1 MGRAGRHH
9 QRTARQSED
18 RHIQRHAVCA
28 DDGAG
33 RQDRN
38 GHRRKPRLDWP
49 RRARRRNAHDLR
61 TAGRE
66 GSEDSASDLR
76 QEQCRHRRQ
85 AGAGVDRLWWH
96 LAGRI
101 SAAVEIEIAATPA
114 GNDASEA
121 RPVLRLTNLSK
132 SFGGVQALDRVGL
145 QVGRGEVHGLLGQN
159 GSGKSTLIKILS
171 GFHAPDPGAQLW
183 IDGQEI
189 SLPVAP
195 GALREHGLSF
205 VHQHLG
211 LIPSI
216 TVLENLLVYDLAIA
230 DRWAINWR
238 AEAQRARELFA
249 RYDIRLDPLAGVSR
263 LSPVERAQLAI
274 VRAFDWLQRTRGG
287 EGASGLLVLD
297 EPTPFLPAHDVDV
310 LFRLVRDIVRAGTSV
325 IFVSHDID
333 EVLEITT
340 RATVLRDG
348 RIAGT
353 FDTATMDKRAIVHLI
368 VGQHVDL
375 ESMRPPPKPRGARAA
390 TIRNLRG
397 G

>member
-1 MGRAGRHH
+1 
-9 QRTARQSED
+9 
-18 RHIQRHAVCA
+18 
-28 DDGAG
+28 
-33 RQDRN
+33 
-38 GHRRKPRLDWP
+38 
-49 RRARRRNAHDLR
+49 
-61 TAGRE
+61 
-66 GSEDSASDLR
+66 
-76 QEQCRHRRQ
+76 
-85 AGAGVDRLWWH
+85 
-96 LAGRI
+96 
-101 SAAVEIEIAATPA
+101 VEIEIAAAPA
-114 GNDASEA
+114 GKEASEA
-121 RPVLRLTNLSK
+121 RSVLRLANLSK
-132 SFGGVQALDRVGL
+132 SFGGVQALDRVSL

-297 EPTPFLPAHDVDV
+297 EPTPFLPADTY
-310 LFRLVRDIVRAGTSV
+310 AY
-325 IFVSHDID
+325 
-333 EVLEITT
+333 VLE
-340 RATVLRDG
+340 
-348 RIAGT
+348 
-353 FDTATMDKRAIVHLI
+353 TATLRASSNFTSAP
-368 VGQHVDL
+368 G
-375 ESMRPPPKPRGARAA
+375 M
-390 TIRNLRG
+390 T
-397 G
+397 